1 MKASLPKIIVVL
13 GPTATGKSDLAVE
26 IAQKLNGEIISAD
39 SRQVFKGMDLGTG
52 KITKKEMLGVR
63 HYMLDVVSPKTLYN
77 VAKYQKEVHKII
89 ADILSRGKL
98 PIVCGGTGFYIQ
110 AIVDNIVFPEVKSNQ
125 KLRAK
130 LEKYSTEKLL
140 LKLQKLDKSSFE
152 RIDKNN
158 RVRIIRAIEIA
169 KSLGVVP
176 PIQKEIKYKA
186 LQIGLDA
193 TDEVLKDRIYKRLIK
208 RLNNGMLK
216 EVAKLHQQGVTWKRL
231 ENFGLEYRFLAQFL
245 QKKITREQM
254 IEELYMAIW
263 HFAKR
268 QRTWFRRDKKIK
280 WFKLEEKEKINNEIN
295 IFL

>member
-1 MKASLPKIIVVL
+1 MKNTLPKILVVL

-26 IAQKLNGEIISAD
+26 LAKLFNGEIISAD

-52 KITKKEMLGVR
+52 KITKKEMLGVK
-63 HYMLDVVSPKTLYN
+63 HYMLDNVSPKTLYN

-89 ADILSRGKL
+89 ADILRRDKL

-110 AIVDNIVFPEVKSNQ
+110 AIVDNIVFPEVKSDQ

-130 LEKYSTEKLL
+130 LEKYSTKKLL
-140 LKLQKLDKSSFE
+140 EMLEKIDINSFE

-169 KSLGVVP
+169 KTLGAVP
-176 PIQKEIKYKA
+176 PIKKEVKYKA

-193 TDEVLKDRIYKRLIK
+193 TDEILKDRIYKRLIK
-208 RLNNGMLK
+208 RLDNGMLK
-216 EVAKLHQQGVTWKRL
+216 EVVKLHQQGVTWKRL
-231 ENFGLEYRFLAQFL
+231 ENFGLEYRYLAQFL
-245 QKKITREQM
+245 QKKISREQM

-268 QRTWFRRDKKIK
+268 QRTWFKKDKKIK

-295 IFL
+295 SFL